1 MTQSAFETPAE
12 HLEEVK
18 MRSIPLLIAGS
29 MLVSCMNAPPPPYM
43 SRSPSGE
50 RAYQTLLAG
59 KVPGRPLSCLP
70 HYDAND
76 MTIVDGRTIAFKMG
90 SRTTYIMHLTAGC
103 EMLGS
108 GNYALLSRQFASPGM
123 CEGDIQSVVDT
134 LNHSNMGSCTI
145 TDIVPFTRP

>member
-1 MTQSAFETPAE
+1 
-12 HLEEVK
+12 

-29 MLVSCMNAPPPPYM
+29 MLASCTNAPPPPYM

-70 HYDAND
+70 HYEAND
-76 MTIVDGRTIAFKMG
+76 MMVIDGRTVAFRMG
-90 SRTTYIMHLTAGC
+90 SRTTYLMHLGPGC

-108 GNYALLSRQFASPGM
+108 GTYALLSRQFTGPGM
-123 CEGDIQSVVDT
+123 CEGDIQSVIDP
-134 LNHSNMGSCTI
+134 LNHISVGSCTI
-145 TDIVPFTRP
+145 ADIVPYTRP